1 MYVMPRISDRLRNLH
16 TDSDKRLHALFRSA
30 QQILVESDASITGE
44 NGDAGGPAIL
54 LSARDLNDTHLEP
67 AELLSFSNLVAGLLG
82 PSDASYEHG
91 C

>member
-16 TDSDKRLHALFRSA
+16 SDCDKRLHALFRRA
-30 QQILVESDASITGE
+30 QQILVESDASIAGE
-44 NGDAGGPAIL
+44 DGDAGGPAIL

-67 AELLSFSNLVAGLLG
+67 AELLSFSDLVAGLLG